1 MKIDFLFQPVTI
13 ALKSFIHHAFRTV
26 IGCVSPITVSV
37 TYHLCNMHIYT
48 LLGLVRTT
56 LYTFPRFVC
65 MEGT

>member
-1 MKIDFLFQPVTI
+1 M
-13 ALKSFIHHAFRTV
+13 
-26 IGCVSPITVSV
+26 SPITVSV
-37 TYHLCNMHIYT
+37 TYHLYNMYIYT